1 MSIESLVSLG
11 WGPFFEQ
18 QLDADVDGEAVP
30 GRVVEQH
37 RRRAEVDTG
46 GQRRAVTGRGTLPPM
61 TVGDW
66 VTVDGSGAVTRVLER
81 RSCFRRKAP
90 GAGSQEQLLAANV
103 DTAFIVCSLNE
114 DFSLNRI
121 ERYLAVAHEAGA
133 HPVVVLSKLDRCEEP
148 EPLIASVRRLGSGLC
163 VEAVNARE
171 ADSAAVLRPW
181 CTAGSTAVL
190 LGSSGAGKSTLTNAL
205 LGEAVQ
211 ATGAVREDD
220 DKGRHTTTRRSLL
233 RLPGGGVI
241 IDTPGIR
248 ELQLSE
254 CEAGVAQTFDDIAA
268 AAAACRFADCR
279 HQTEPGC
286 AVREQVE
293 SGVIDARRLDNYR
306 TLLREQAVN
315 AESTAQRRSREKS
328 TSRNYQKFQ
337 RDGRRFKQ
345 GED

>member
-133 HPVVVLSKLDRCEEP
+133 HPVVVLSLS
-148 EPLIASVRRLGSGLC
+148 LI
-163 VEAVNARE
+163 
-171 ADSAAVLRPW
+171 
-181 CTAGSTAVL
+181 
-190 LGSSGAGKSTLTNAL
+190 
-205 LGEAVQ
+205 
-211 ATGAVREDD
+211 
-220 DKGRHTTTRRSLL
+220 H
-233 RLPGGGVI
+233 I
-241 IDTPGIR
+241 
-248 ELQLSE
+248 
-254 CEAGVAQTFDDIAA
+254 
-268 AAAACRFADCR
+268 
-279 HQTEPGC
+279 
-286 AVREQVE
+286 
-293 SGVIDARRLDNYR
+293 
-306 TLLREQAVN
+306 
-315 AESTAQRRSREKS
+315 
-328 TSRNYQKFQ
+328 
-337 RDGRRFKQ
+337 
-345 GED
+345 